1 MTTVSIDELAK
12 QFKGRKFGELVL
24 HHIDR
29 QSFDQIVAGMS
40 GTIEGLPASI
50 QGEIERLIDSA
61 NPLAFEK
68 DFWSDDCG
76 RILRFLTSM
85 VERELNEKGVYASED
100 NLFDVFNIIVMN
112 YAYSAHK
119 DPRMKKFIKGCVSK
133 GLFAKFFG

>member
-1 MTTVSIDELAK
+1 MTAVSIDELAK
-12 QFKGRKFGELVL
+12 QFEGRKFGELVL
-24 HHIDR
+24 HHIDK
-29 QSFDQIVAGMS
+29 QSFNQIVAGML
-40 GTIEGLPASI
+40 GTIKGLPASI

-61 NPLAFEK
+61 NSLAFEK
-68 DFWSDDCG
+68 DSGSDDCG

-85 VERELNEKGVYASED
+85 VERELNKKGVCPSED

-133 GLFAKFFG
+133 GLFAKLFG